1 MSGRV
6 HRLIIRVISYLG
18 SDAKPLCPF
27 PDRRL
32 SVSERVRTLILTA
45 FVGAFLGAT
54 AVTAAYVVRPTLALE
69 MDRSLPRRFAAGL
82 YDSERAGQTTFAWT
96 SQRVDIKL
104 TGVTRR
110 VTWTCSVRFRGGRS
124 DPGTEPSVA
133 LAADGLVTTTATATN
148 DFQDATIVLPPRAS
162 SGAVV
167 TITSSSTLVPGPS
180 DPRQLGVQIDRMT
193 CAASKGIAWPPSAT
207 IRDAA
212 LAAAILGAAFALL
225 GLRLR
230 IALSAVTV
238 IAVLQALP
246 LASGPAPYIPFSTA
260 MIWYALWIGIAAVV
274 LVAAVD
280 RVRPPALHQPA
291 RVAIVVSG
299 GVLYLKLLGLL
310 HPSKLVI
317 DAVFHAHRFEWVM
330 AGKYYFTQPMPDGV
344 TFPYAI
350 GLYVFAAPWSTF
362 TDDYVALLK
371 VVVCSAQAVA
381 GTLLYPVIRKAWND
395 PVAAVT
401 AVVLFNVVPLPF
413 GLLGNAN
420 LTNMFGEAVA
430 LATVLTA
437 SLVPGARP
445 LPLMVFFLVSALA
458 FLSHVSTFALLG
470 VTLAALAAGYRM
482 FGGPALRSTAWSI
495 GLVTIASA
503 ILAVVLY
510 YGHFEEVYKK
520 ALRVRA
526 DATAAQSQAQPE
538 ATAVPP
544 ATPSPSL
551 GARIANAIQS
561 AIGTIGWP
569 IMLLGI
575 AGLWRSVVDRSTDRA
590 TLAAMAWAVAGLVFL
605 GVAVMRVDAPFQRYA
620 AEFFGRVLLATSP
633 AAVVLAAR
641 GTGWAWNQGLTLRLG
656 SASLVA
662 WALVS
667 GIQNW
672 ISWFA

>member
-1 MSGRV
+1 MST
-6 HRLIIRVISYLG
+6 IS
-18 SDAKPLCPF
+18 SSPPS

-32 SVSERVRTLILTA
+32 AVSERVRTTILTA
-45 FVGAFLGAT
+45 LVGAFLGAT
-54 AVTAAYVVRPTLALE
+54 AVATAYVMRPTLALE
-69 MDRSLPRRFAAGL
+69 MDRSLPRRFASGW

-96 SQRVDIKL
+96 AQRADIKL
-104 TGVTRR
+104 TGVDRR

-124 DPGTEPSVA
+124 DPGTQPSVA
-133 LAADGLVTTTATATN
+133 LAADGLVATTAKATN
-148 DFQDATIVLPPRAS
+148 DFQDAAIVLPPRAS

-180 DPRQLGVQIDRMT
+180 DPRPLGVQIDRMT
-193 CAASKGIAWPPSAT
+193 CAPSAGIAWPPSAS

-212 LAAAILGAAFALL
+212 LAAAIFGAAFALL

-238 IAVLQALP
+238 LAVLQALP
-246 LASGPAPYIPFSTA
+246 LASGPAPYLPFSEA

-274 LVAAVD
+274 LVAALNGL
-280 RVRPPALHQPA
+280 RTPPGLHQSA
-291 RVAIVVSG
+291 RVAIVVSAV
-299 GVLYLKLLGLL
+299 VLDLKLLGLL

-330 AGKYYFTQPMPDGV
+330 AGKYYFTQPMPGGV

-350 GLYVFAAPWSTF
+350 GLYVFAAPWSVF
-362 TDDYVALLK
+362 TGDHVALLK

-381 GTLLYPVIRKAWND
+381 GALLYPVISKAWND
-395 PVAAVT
+395 RVAAVT
-401 AVVLFNVVPLPF
+401 AVVLFNVVPLSY

-420 LTNMFGEAVA
+420 LTNTFGEAVA
-430 LATVLTA
+430 LAAVLTA

-445 LPLMVFFLVSALA
+445 LPLIVLFLVSSLA

-470 VTLAALAAGYRM
+470 VTLAALAVGYRM
-482 FGGPALRSTAWSI
+482 FGGSTLRATAWSV

-503 ILAVVLY
+503 VLAVILY

-526 DATAAQSQAQPE
+526 DATVTQSQAPPDV
-538 ATAVPP
+538 TAVPP
-544 ATPSPSL
+544 ATPGPSL
-551 GARIANAIQS
+551 GARISYAIQS

-569 IMLLGI
+569 IVLLGI
-575 AGLWRSVVDRSTDRA
+575 AGLWRSVVDRSNDRA
-590 TLAAMAWAVAGLVFL
+590 TLAAMAWAVSGLVFL

-633 AAVVLAAR
+633 AGVVLAAR

-656 SASLVA
+656 AASLVA

-667 GIQNW
+667 GIRTW
-672 ISWFA
+672 ISWFG

>member
-1 MSGRV
+1 MST
-6 HRLIIRVISYLG
+6 IS
-18 SDAKPLCPF
+18 SSIPSPE
-27 PDRRL
+27 RRL
-32 SVSERVRTLILTA
+32 SVSERLRTLLVTA
-45 FVGAFLGAT
+45 SIGAFLGAT
-54 AVTAAYVVRPTLALE
+54 AVAAAYALRPSLALE

-104 TGVTRR
+104 TGVNRR

-133 LAADGLVTTTATATN
+133 LAADGLVATTAKATN

-180 DPRQLGVQIDRMT
+180 DPRQLGVQLDRVA
-193 CAASKGIAWPPSAT
+193 CAPSNGIAWPPSAT
-207 IRDAA
+207 VRNAA
-212 LAAAILGAAFALL
+212 LAAGIFGAAFALL

-230 IALSAVTV
+230 HALSAVAV
-238 IAVLQALP
+238 LAVLQALP
-246 LASGPAPYIPFSTA
+246 LASGPAPYLPFSAT
-260 MIWYALWIGIAAVV
+260 MIWFALWIGIAAVV
-274 LVAAVD
+274 LVAALD
-280 RVRPPALHQPA
+280 GLRPPGLQQSA
-291 RVAIVVSG
+291 RVAIAVSAVV
-299 GVLYLKLLGLL
+299 LDLKLLGLL
-310 HPSKLVI
+310 HPSKLII
-317 DAVFHAHRFEWVM
+317 DAIFHAHRLEWVM
-330 AGKYYFTQPMPDGV
+330 AGRFYFTQPMPGGV

-350 GLYVFAAPWSTF
+350 GRYVFAAPWSVF
-362 TDDYVALLK
+362 TGDHVALLK

-381 GTLLYPVIRKAWND
+381 GALFYPVVRKAWND

-401 AVVLFNVVPLPF
+401 AVVLFHVVPLPF

-420 LTNMFGEAVA
+420 LTNTFGEAVS
-430 LATVLTA
+430 LAAVLTA

-445 LPLMVFFLVSALA
+445 LPLIVLFLVASLA

-470 VTLAALAAGYRM
+470 VTLVALAGAYRM
-482 FGGPALRSTAWSI
+482 FGGPALRPLSWSI
-495 GLVTIASA
+495 GLVTIAA
-503 ILAVVLY
+503 AMLAVILY

-526 DATAAQSQAQPE
+526 DATVAQPQAQPE

-544 ATPSPSL
+544 APPGPSL
-551 GARIANAIQS
+551 GARIGYSIRS

-569 IMLLGI
+569 IVLLAIVGV
-575 AGLWRSVVDRSTDRA
+575 WRSIVERTNDRA
-590 TLAAMAWAVAGLVFL
+590 TLAATARAVSGLVFI
-605 GVAVMRVDAPFQRYA
+605 GVAVMRVDQPFKRYA
-620 AEFFGRVLLATSP
+620 AEFFGRVLLATLP

-641 GTGWAWNQGLTLRLG
+641 GTGWAWNGGLTLRLG
-656 SASLVA
+656 SALLVLL
-662 WALVS
+662 ALAS

-672 ISWFA
+672 ISWFS